1 MVAIN
6 LKELFKADVD
16 GKELSIADM
25 GDIAHYYQAC
35 CVGEYLGE
43 NYKIS
48 SVEAIDLGY
57 EVKRLQDKYDW
68 NEEIA
73 IDTVVR
79 KFGLERRA

>member
-1 MVAIN
+1 MVEIN
-6 LKELFKADVD
+6 LKELFKADID

-25 GDIAHYYQAC
+25 GEIAHYYQAC

-57 EVKRLQDKYDW
+57 EVKRLQDKYGF
-68 NEEIA
+68 NEETA
-73 IDTVVR
+73 IYAVVR
-79 KFGLERRA
+79 KYALEER